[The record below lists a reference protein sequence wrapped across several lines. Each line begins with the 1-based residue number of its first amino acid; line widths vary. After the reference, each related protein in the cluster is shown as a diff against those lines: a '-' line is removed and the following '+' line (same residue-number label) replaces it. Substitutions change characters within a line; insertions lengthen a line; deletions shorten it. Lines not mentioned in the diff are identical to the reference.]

1 MTGVWL
7 VSYVALWILVLVL
20 ALVLV
25 SMLRNLGTIY
35 ETLQTWRPVHD
46 PIKLKVGEVVP
57 ALTLTSITNETVSLT
72 DHQGTP
78 LAVAI
83 ISPGCEPCHDLAKV
97 LARGE
102 ALPQTN
108 GERLIIISVGSGAE
122 TQSLIDEVGLHKDIP
137 VYCDTTRSTAEAWG
151 VSSTPTTV
159 LLDERSTFVRHIVG
173 FTGEEHQAEEVVAAH
188 A

>member
-1 MTGVWL
+1 MTGIWL

-20 ALVLV
+20 ALVLI

-35 ETLQTWRPVHD
+35 ETLQTWQPMHE
-46 PIKLKVGEVVP
+46 PIKMKVGEVVP
-57 ALTLTSITNETVSLT
+57 ALTLTNRANETTSLT
-72 DHQGTP
+72 EHQGIP

-83 ISPGCEPCHDLAKV
+83 ISPGCGPCHDLAKV

-102 ALPQTN
+102 PLPQTN
-108 GERLIIISVGSGAE
+108 GERPIIISIGSVAE
-122 TQSLIDEVGLHKDIP
+122 TQSVIDEVGLHTDIP
-137 VYCDTTRSTAEAWG
+137 VYCDITRSTAEVWG

-159 LLDERSTFVRHIVG
+159 LLDERGAFVQHIVG
-173 FTGEEHQAEEVVAAH
+173 FTGEGHPAEEVLAAH